1 MVVQPVTLLS
11 PLPPSEKGANPLW
24 QAVLSPCHPFY
35 EKILYAYTKVEYNT
49 WLADSLWWSVVVCHG
64 RCRSSEKINKHNKGL
79 PDKQKRIG
87 GTGSWFFS
95 AHVHQDGMREGR
107 RSGTTQSGMLQCY
120 MLHVTFYYFSAF
132 SGRGEENEMLLYNLY
147 YYIYIIIYI

>member
-35 EKILYAYTKVEYNT
+35 EKILYAYTKVECN
-49 WLADSLWWSVVVCHG
+49 
-64 RCRSSEKINKHNKGL
+64 
-79 PDKQKRIG
+79 
-87 GTGSWFFS
+87 FS